1 MGTVSEL
8 RLPADREHIL
18 VAKRAAGAFGSLAGF
33 DMDAIDDLTIAV
45 AQACENAIRC
55 LEHSGSIAGQV
66 KIVFK
71 MSDTGLEVTVR
82 STVNR
87 EAELRARAEQAGL
100 GPRRR
105 ACRRHGPG
113 PSAHGP
119 LCRRQH
125 VSGRRAN
132 RESTRSADQI
142 QGVVTPAPG
151 HGDGVATRE
160 RTIAKPAET
169 AERAE
174 MRRLLREFNK
184 TRDPRI
190 REQLVELNSDLVHY
204 IARRFANRGEP
215 LEDIEQV
222 GFLGLIQAIERF
234 DPSLEN
240 EFSTF
245 ATPTIAGEI
254 RRHFRDRSWAVRV
267 PRRLQENL
275 AKVNA
280 ATQQLQNE
288 LGRSPSVA
296 EIGARVGLDPDQV
309 LAAMEVAPAQ
319 HTISLDGPV
328 GGGDEPVT
336 LGDRLGLS
344 DDNLERVEMQDVL
357 EQVMAHLTP
366 RERKI
371 LALRFVEQLPQTE
384 VAKRLGIS
392 QMHVSRLQ
400 RAAVEHLRKEFGAEA
415 PV

>member
-1 MGTVSEL
+1 MTPS
-8 RLPADREHIL
+8 
-18 VAKRAAGAFGSLAGF
+18 
-33 DMDAIDDLTIAV
+33 
-45 AQACENAIRC
+45 
-55 LEHSGSIAGQV
+55 
-66 KIVFK
+66 
-71 MSDTGLEVTVR
+71 
-82 STVNR
+82 
-87 EAELRARAEQAGL
+87 
-100 GPRRR
+100 
-105 ACRRHGPG
+105 PG
-113 PSAHGP
+113 
-119 LCRRQH
+119 R
-125 VSGRRAN
+125 
-132 RESTRSADQI
+132 
-142 QGVVTPAPG
+142 
-151 HGDGVATRE
+151 GDGVATRE

-190 REQLVELNSDLVHY
+190 RERLVELNSDLVHY

-296 EIGARVGLDPDQV
+296 EIGGGWDSSPTRSSRRWRSLPHSTRSPWTARSV
-309 LAAMEVAPAQ
+309 AATNRSPSETASGCPMTTSIA
-319 HTISLDGPV
+319 
-328 GGGDEPVT
+328 
-336 LGDRLGLS
+336 
-344 DDNLERVEMQDVL
+344 
-357 EQVMAHLTP
+357 
-366 RERKI
+366 
-371 LALRFVEQLPQTE
+371 
-384 VAKRLGIS
+384 
-392 QMHVSRLQ
+392 SRC
-400 RAAVEHLRKEFGAEA
+400 RTSSSR
-415 PV
+415 